1 MVKPWDDTLKRLIR
15 AEPQAFVQWF
25 APEATFVRERLN
37 ELDNVKLEMDGLLEA
52 KKDEQAM
59 LVHIEVQTYSDASM
73 AERLLRYNVLA
84 RMQYKLPV
92 LSCVLYLLRDRDNP
106 KSPLIWE
113 VPNKEEILQ
122 FHFRSIDVGKLSAED
137 ILRTNQPGL
146 YPLLPLTEGGA
157 RREKVE
163 IMFGKLGG
171 TGKTELELIGFTL
184 ASLVFNRENKADQDW
199 LIRRFHEMHD
209 ILRETPIY
217 QEILKEGREEGLEKG
232 REEGREEG
240 QIEALRRAVVQ
251 IVLQRFPKLVRL
263 AREKVAFAED
273 SDILLDLIGKLSVAA
288 DAENAKQCLLAMDE
302 SLEDLT

>member
-1 MVKPWDDTLKRLIR
+1 
-15 AEPQAFVQWF
+15 
-25 APEATFVRERLN
+25 
-37 ELDNVKLEMDGLLEA
+37 
-52 KKDEQAM
+52 M
-59 LVHIEVQTYSDASM
+59 LHF
-73 AERLLRYNVLA
+73 LLR
-84 RMQYKLPV
+84 
-92 LSCVLYLLRDRDNP
+92 RDT
-106 KSPLIWE
+106 WE
-113 VPNKEEILQ
+113 VPNKEEVLQ
-122 FHFRSIDVGKLSAED
+122 FHFRSIDVGRLSAED

-163 IMFGKLGG
+163 MMFGKLGG

-232 REEGREEG
+232 REEG

-288 DAENAKQCLLAMDE
+288 DVENAKQCLLAIDE